1 MARYTNKIDSKGR
14 IFVPSK
20 LRESLGK
27 SIVVTLSLDT
37 GYLSAYTEE
46 RFADIRRQFESLN
59 SLNPKVRNMMRLII
73 GEALVCDV
81 DSQGR
86 ISVTSELWEHIGAG
100 PSEEISIIEMGD
112 KLDICS
118 KAFYEKKKE
127 ELSSVMDLD
136 MSEYNV
142 TGL

>member
-1 MARYTNKIDSKGR
+1 M
-14 IFVPSK
+14 
-20 LRESLGK
+20 GK
-27 SIVVTLSLDT
+27 SIVVTLSLDK
-37 GYLSAYTEE
+37 GYLSVYTEE
-46 RFADIRRQFESLN
+46 RFAHIRQQFEALN
-59 SLNPKVRNMMRLII
+59 SMDPKVRSVMRLII
-73 GEALVCDV
+73 GEALVCEL

-86 ISVTSELWEHIGAG
+86 ISVSSELWEHIQAG
-100 PSEEISIIEMGD
+100 PSEEISIIDLGD

-136 MSEYNV
+136 LTEYNV

>member
-14 IFVPSK
+14 VFVPSK
-20 LRESLGK
+20 LRDSMGQ
-27 SIVVTLSLDT
+27 SIVVTLSLDK

-46 RFADIRRQFESLN
+46 RFDHIRKQFEALN
-59 SLNPKVRNMMRLII
+59 SMDPQVRSVMRLII
-73 GEALVCDV
+73 GESLVCDL

-86 ISVTSELWEHIGAG
+86 ISVSSELWEHIGVG
-100 PSEEISIIEMGD
+100 PSEEISIIDLGD

-136 MSEYNV
+136 LTAYNV